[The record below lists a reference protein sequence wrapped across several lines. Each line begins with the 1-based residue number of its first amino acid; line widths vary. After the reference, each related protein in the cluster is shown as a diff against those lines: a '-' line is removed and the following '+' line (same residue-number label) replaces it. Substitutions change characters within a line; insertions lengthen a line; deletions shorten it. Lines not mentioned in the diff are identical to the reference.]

1 VNIFKILSSG
11 DGSIKEPNVSAF
23 LGYLLDPNKEHGLKD
38 YLLKIIL
45 EKLNENNVLTSLMI
59 NENIVNLTN
68 DSNFKVE
75 VELEKKVIINS
86 GNKRDIDIVIK
97 IFKDTKLIFI
107 LCIENKIKV
116 SSVTKNQLKEQLEG
130 IRNEK
135 VANIQEII
143 DTNSISFVYLTPTF
157 CLKCEEE
164 YKDFKDYHNDI
175 PSIHLS
181 WNKDIYESLVDM
193 LVEESKGEIEP
204 IFEYSKYTIKAFMN
218 FIKTDFQSYK
228 EEKSNINK
236 KDNTRYNFNGKTNLT
251 KGKLVLEVFKK
262 YTDSHTTIT
271 YNELNEYSK
280 IFRNSRVIERLSI
293 VENRAKRE
301 RQRYSTKD
309 NEIIKLNDGT
319 KVVIH
324 AGWSSG
330 GDDFKR
336 VLEEA
341 KRLDNKFK
349 EVH

>member
-1 VNIFKILSSG
+1 MNIFKILSSG

-38 YLLKIIL
+38 FLLRKIIAPIISEDKPFGL
-45 EKLNENNVLTSLMI
+45 FI
-59 NENIVNLTN
+59 NGKIVNLTN
-68 DSNFKVE
+68 DSDFKVE

-86 GNKRDIDIVIK
+86 GDKRDIDIVIN
-97 IFKDTKLIFI
+97 IFEKTELIFI
-107 LCIENKIKV
+107 LCIENKIRA
-116 SSVTKNQLKEQLEG
+116 SSVTKNQLNEQLEG
-130 IRNEK
+130 IQTKFPNTPTGF
-135 VANIQEII
+135 I
-143 DTNSISFVYLTPTF
+143 YLTPES
-157 CLKCEEE
+157 CPKCREE
-164 YKDFKDYHNDI
+164 YSEFITTHKDI
-175 PSIHLS
+175 PVTHLFWS
-181 WNKDIYESLVDM
+181 SHIYGWMVDM

-236 KDNTRYNFNGKTNLT
+236 KDNTKYNFNGKINLA

-262 YTDSHTTIT
+262 YTDTKTTIT
-271 YNELNEYSK
+271 YDELDKYSK
-280 IFRNSRVIERLSI
+280 IFRNGRVIERLSI
-293 VENRAKRE
+293 VQSRVKRE

-309 NEIIKLNDGT
+309 NEVIKLSDGT

-330 GDDFKR
+330 GDDFNR

-341 KRLDNKFK
+341 KRLDNKFE
-349 EVH
+349 EVN